1 MILCR
6 KFAEEVIRMDYRPL
20 PIGISDFA
28 EMIEKKFYYVDKTP
42 MIKEL
47 LDNQAKVTL
56 FTRPR
61 RFGKTLNMSM
71 LKYYFEDDRDWQGN
85 RRDWSGLFEGLGIM
99 EAGES
104 YLAHRG
110 QYPVI
115 YLTFKDSKRES
126 FARSYA
132 ELERV
137 IAEEFARHR
146 FILESSEMEEYKEKF
161 LELMRRKG
169 SQNDYETSIL
179 FLSKCLEGYYGKKV
193 LVLIDEYD
201 VPLENAFTCGFYNEM
216 VNFIRALFESG
227 LKDNASLGFSA
238 ITGCLRVSKESI
250 FTGLNNLNIV
260 SIRNEKYG
268 EYFGFRVDEV
278 KQMCHYYDMDQ
289 EYETVKDWYNGYT
302 FGQTDIYNPWS
313 VIQYLSDARANHDW
327 LPMSYWA
334 NTSSNSIVKTLIDHA
349 EDEEKEKI
357 ETLLAG
363 GTIVV
368 QIHEDIT
375 YNEIY
380 DEGDNLWNFMFFTGY
395 FRKVREWMEGT
406 KIYAELK
413 IPNKEVLYIYE
424 QKVQKWF
431 SEKLKGRD
439 MQPLYNA
446 VLAKDCAVMEEEIN
460 DIFEETI
467 SYMDQ
472 NEYYYHGMVAGLLTG
487 IKGYTIRSNREGGK
501 GRSDLLVK
509 PVRRSREA
517 FVVEFKV
524 TKDFDELDK
533 KADEALR
540 QIADRKYDMDLR
552 NDGYKR
558 ISYYGIAFCGKE
570 CVVHCRPYESL
581 QS

>member
-1 MILCR
+1 
-6 KFAEEVIRMDYRPL
+6 
-20 PIGISDFA
+20 
-28 EMIEKKFYYVDKTP
+28 
-42 MIKEL
+42 
-47 LDNQAKVTL
+47 
-56 FTRPR
+56 
-61 RFGKTLNMSM
+61 MSM

-85 RRDWSGLFEGLGIM
+85 RRDWSGLFDGLGIM

-126 FARSYA
+126 FVRSYA
-132 ELERV
+132 EMERV

-146 FILESSEMEEYKEKF
+146 FILESPEMEEYKEKY
-161 LELMRRKG
+161 LEMMRREG

-179 FLSKCLEGYYGKKV
+179 FLSKCLEGYYRKKV
-193 LVLIDEYD
+193 VVLIDEYD

-238 ITGCLRVSKESI
+238 IMGCLRVSKESI

-313 VIQYLSDARANHDW
+313 VIQYLSDARVNHNW

-334 NTSSNSIVKTLIDHA
+334 NTSSNSIVKTLIDRA

-357 ETLLAG
+357 EALLAG

-395 FRKVREWMEGT
+395 FRKVREWIEEEI
-406 KIYAELK
+406 IYAELT
-413 IPNKEVLYIYE
+413 IPNKEVRYIFG

-431 SEKLKGRD
+431 REKLKGRD

-487 IKGYTIRSNREGGK
+487 IKGYMIRSNREGGK

-517 FVVEFKV
+517 FVIEFKV
-524 TKDFDELDK
+524 TKDFDELDG

-540 QIADRKYDMDLR
+540 QIADRKYEMDLR

>member
-1 MILCR
+1 MN
-6 KFAEEVIRMDYRPL
+6 YRAL

-28 EMIEKKFYYVDKTP
+28 EMIEKEYYYVDKTT

-47 LDNQAKVTL
+47 LDTKTKVTL

-71 LKYYFEDDRDWQGN
+71 LKYYFEDARDWQGN
-85 RRDWSGLFEGLGIM
+85 RRDWSHLFEGLRIM
-99 EAGES
+99 DAGEP

-132 ELERV
+132 EMVRV
-137 IAEEFARHR
+137 IAEEFGRHD
-146 FILESSEMEEYKEKF
+146 FILEHPGLVEEKERYVSI
-161 LELMRRKG
+161 MRQEG

-179 FLSKCLEGYYGKKV
+179 FLAHCLEMYYGKKAV
-193 LVLIDEYD
+193 VLIDEYD
-201 VPLENAFTCGFYNEM
+201 VPLENSFTCGFYDEM

-227 LKDNASLGFSA
+227 LKDNISLEFA
-238 ITGCLRVSKESI
+238 AVTGCLRVSKESI
-250 FTGLNNLNIV
+250 FTGLNNISIV
-260 SIRNEKYG
+260 SIRSINYD
-268 EYFGFRVDEV
+268 EYFGFKVDEV
-278 KQMCHYYDMDQ
+278 EQMCHYYDMDDK
-289 EYETVKDWYNGYT
+289 YETVKDWYNGYT

-313 VIQYLSDARANHDW
+313 VIRYIYDTLPNNDW

-334 NTSSNSIVKTLIDHA
+334 NTSSNSIVKTLIDRA
-349 EDEEKEKI
+349 DDEDREKI

-363 GTIVV
+363 GTITI

-380 DEGDNLWNFMFFTGY
+380 DEGDNLWNFMYFTGY
-395 FRKVREWMEGT
+395 FRKAGEWMEGT
-406 KIYAELK
+406 KIYAELT
-413 IPNKEVLYIYE
+413 IPNKEVLYIFE
-424 QKVQKWF
+424 EKVQKWF
-431 SEKLKGRD
+431 REKLKGRD

-446 VLAKDCAVMEEEIN
+446 VIGKDCAAMTEEIN

-472 NEYYYHGMVAGLLTG
+472 NEYYYHGMIAGLLTG
-487 IKGYTIRSNREGGK
+487 IKGYTIRSNREGGR
-501 GRSDLLVK
+501 GRSDLFVK

-517 FVVEFKV
+517 FVIEFK
-524 TKDFDELDK
+524 TTRDFEKLEQ
-533 KADEALR
+533 KADEAIR
-540 QIADRKYDMDLR
+540 QIEEKKYDTGLR
-552 NDGYKR
+552 NDGYKY

-570 CVVHCRPYESL
+570 CVVHCRAYE
-581 QS
+581 

>member
-1 MILCR
+1 MR
-6 KFAEEVIRMDYRPL
+6 YRPL

-28 EMIEKKFYYVDKTP
+28 EMIQKGFYYVDKTP
-42 MIKEL
+42 MIREL

-85 RRDWSGLFEGLGIM
+85 RRDWFCLFEGLKIM
-99 EAGES
+99 EAGEP
-104 YLAHRG
+104 YLSHRG

-132 ELERV
+132 QMARV
-137 IAEEFARHR
+137 IAEEFERHR
-146 FILESSEMEEYKEKF
+146 FILENPEMEEYKEKF
-161 LELMRRKG
+161 LEIMRQEAC
-169 SQNDYETSIL
+169 QNDYETSIL
-179 FLSKCLEGYYGKKV
+179 FLSKCMEIYYGKKAV
-193 LVLIDEYD
+193 VLIDEYD
-201 VPLENAFTCGFYNEM
+201 VPLENAFACGFYNEM
-216 VNFIRALFESG
+216 INFIRALFESG
-227 LKDNASLGFSA
+227 LKDNTSLGFSA

-278 KQMCHYYDMDQ
+278 QQMCHYYDMDPQ
-289 EYETVKDWYNGYT
+289 YETVKDWYNGYT

-313 VIQYLSDARANHDW
+313 VIQYLSDARANQNW

-334 NTSSNSIVKTLIDHA
+334 NTSSNSIVKTLIDRA

-395 FRKVREWMEGT
+395 FRKVREWMEEEI
-406 KIYAELK
+406 IYAELT
-413 IPNKEVLYIYE
+413 IPNKEVRYIFK
-424 QKVQKWF
+424 QKLQKWF
-431 SEKLKGRD
+431 REKLKGRD
-439 MQPLYNA
+439 MQPLYSA
-446 VLAKDCAVMEEEIN
+446 VLAKDCAVMADEIN

-472 NEYYYHGMVAGLLTG
+472 NEYYYHGMMAGLLTG
-487 IKGYTIRSNREGGK
+487 IRGYTIRSNRESGK

-524 TKDFDELDK
+524 TKDFDELDG

-540 QIADRKYDMDLR
+540 QIADRGYDMDLR
-552 NDGYKR
+552 NDGYKY

-570 CVVHCRPYESL
+570 CVVHCKPYESI
-581 QS
+581 QN

>member
-1 MILCR
+1 
-6 KFAEEVIRMDYRPL
+6 MDYRPL

-132 ELERV
+132 EMERV

-169 SQNDYETSIL
+169 SQNDYETSLL

-193 LVLIDEYD
+193 VVLIDEYD

-238 ITGCLRVSKESI
+238 ITGCLRVSKENI

-313 VIQYLSDARANHDW
+313 VIQYLSDARVNHNW

-357 ETLLAG
+357 EALLAG

-395 FRKVREWMEGT
+395 FRKVREWMEEEI
-406 KIYAELK
+406 IYAELT
-413 IPNKEVLYIYE
+413 IPNKEVRYIFG

-431 SEKLKGRD
+431 REKLKGRD

-524 TKDFDELDK
+524 TKDFDELDG

-540 QIADRKYDMDLR
+540 QIADRKYEMDLR

-570 CVVHCRPYESL
+570 CVVHCRPYESM
-581 QS
+581 QC

>member
-1 MILCR
+1 MN
-6 KFAEEVIRMDYRPL
+6 YRPL

-28 EMIEKKFYYVDKTP
+28 EMIQKDFYYVDKTP

-47 LDNQAKVTL
+47 LYNQAKVTL

-71 LKYYFEDDRDWQGN
+71 LKYYFEDDRDRQGN

-99 EAGES
+99 EAGEAC
-104 YLAHRG
+104 LAHQG

-126 FARSYA
+126 FVRSYA
-132 ELERV
+132 EMARV
-137 IAEEFARHR
+137 IAEEFGRHR
-146 FILESSEMEEYKEKF
+146 FMLENSELEEYKDRYLKM
-161 LELMRRKG
+161 MRQEG

-179 FLSKCLEGYYGKKV
+179 FLSKCMEIYYGRKAV
-193 LVLIDEYD
+193 VLIDEYD

-227 LKDNASLGFSA
+227 LKDNTSLGFSA
-238 ITGCLRVSKESI
+238 VTGCLWVSKESI

-268 EYFGFRVDEV
+268 EYFGFRVEEV
-278 KQMCHYYDMDQ
+278 RRMCHYYDMDQ

-313 VIQYLSDARANHDW
+313 VIQYLSDARVNHNW

-334 NTSSNSIVKTLIDHA
+334 NTSSNSVVKTLIDRA
-349 EDEEKEKI
+349 GDEEREKI

-363 GTIVV
+363 GTVV
-368 QIHEDIT
+368 IQIHEDIT

-395 FRKVREWMEGT
+395 FRKIREWMEDEV
-406 KIYAELK
+406 IYAELT
-413 IPNKEVLYIYE
+413 IPNREVRYIFR

-431 SEKLKGRD
+431 HEKLKGRD
-439 MQPLYNA
+439 MKLLQDA
-446 VLAKDCAVMEEEIN
+446 VIAKDCAVMTEQIN

-472 NEYYYHGMVAGLLTG
+472 NEYYYHGMMAGLLTG
-487 IKGYTIRSNREGGK
+487 IKGYTIRSNRESGK

-517 FVVEFKV
+517 FVIEFKV
-524 TKDFDELDK
+524 TRDFEELDDR
-533 KADEALR
+533 ADDAIR
-540 QIADRKYDMDLR
+540 QIEDRKYDVELR
-552 NDGYKR
+552 NDGYR
-558 ISYYGIAFCGKE
+558 VISYYGIAFCGKE
-570 CVVHCRPYESL
+570 CVVHCKPYEA
-581 QS
+581 

>member
-1 MILCR
+1 
-6 KFAEEVIRMDYRPL
+6 MDYRPL
-20 PIGISDFA
+20 PIGITDFA

-85 RRDWSGLFEGLGIM
+85 RRDWSGLFDGLGIM

-126 FARSYA
+126 FVRSYA
-132 ELERV
+132 EMERV

-146 FILESSEMEEYKEKF
+146 FILESPEMEEYKEKY
-161 LELMRRKG
+161 LEMMRREG

-179 FLSKCLEGYYGKKV
+179 FLSKCLEGYYRKKV
-193 LVLIDEYD
+193 VVLIDEYD

-238 ITGCLRVSKESI
+238 IMGCLRVSKESI

-313 VIQYLSDARANHDW
+313 VIQYLSDARVNHNW

-334 NTSSNSIVKTLIDHA
+334 NTSSNSIVKTLIDRA

-357 ETLLAG
+357 EALLAG

-395 FRKVREWMEGT
+395 FRKVREWIEEEI
-406 KIYAELK
+406 IYAELT
-413 IPNKEVLYIYE
+413 IPNKEVRYIFG

-431 SEKLKGRD
+431 REKLKGRD

-487 IKGYTIRSNREGGK
+487 IKGYMIRSNRESGK

-517 FVVEFKV
+517 FVIEFKV
-524 TKDFDELDK
+524 TKDFDELDG

-540 QIADRKYDMDLR
+540 QIADRKYEMDLR

-570 CVVHCRPYESL
+570 CMVRL
-581 QS
+581 AAQ

>member
-1 MILCR
+1 
-6 KFAEEVIRMDYRPL
+6 MDYRPL

-85 RRDWSGLFEGLGIM
+85 RRDWSGLFDGLGIM

-126 FARSYA
+126 FVRSYA
-132 ELERV
+132 EMERV

-146 FILESSEMEEYKEKF
+146 FILESPEMEEYKEKY
-161 LELMRRKG
+161 LEMMRREG

-179 FLSKCLEGYYGKKV
+179 FLSKCLEGYYRKKV
-193 LVLIDEYD
+193 VVLIDEYD

-238 ITGCLRVSKESI
+238 IMGCLRVSKESI

-313 VIQYLSDARANHDW
+313 VIQYLSDARVNHNW

-334 NTSSNSIVKTLIDHA
+334 NTSSNSIVKTLIDRA

-357 ETLLAG
+357 EALLAG

-395 FRKVREWMEGT
+395 FRKVREWIEEEI
-406 KIYAELK
+406 IYAELT
-413 IPNKEVLYIYE
+413 IPNKEVRYIFG

-431 SEKLKGRD
+431 REKLKGRD

-487 IKGYTIRSNREGGK
+487 IKGYMIRSNREGGK

-517 FVVEFKV
+517 FVIEFKV
-524 TKDFDELDK
+524 TKDFDELDG

-540 QIADRKYDMDLR
+540 QIADRKYEMDLR

>member
-1 MILCR
+1 M
-6 KFAEEVIRMDYRPL
+6 KYRPL

-28 EMIEKKFYYVDKTP
+28 EMIRKEFYYVDKTP

-85 RRDWSGLFEGLGIM
+85 RRDWADLFDRLKIM

-126 FARSYA
+126 FERSYTEMA
-132 ELERV
+132 RV
-137 IAEEFARHR
+137 IAEEFGRHR
-146 FILESSEMEEYKEKF
+146 FMLEDPAMEEYQEKF
-161 LELMRRKG
+161 LKMMRQEG
-169 SQNDYETSIL
+169 SRNDYETSIL
-179 FLSKCLEGYYGKKV
+179 FLSRCMEICYGRKAV
-193 LVLIDEYD
+193 VLIDEYD

-227 LKDNASLGFSA
+227 LKDNTSLGFSA
-238 ITGCLRVSKESI
+238 VTGCLRVSKESI

-260 SIRNEKYG
+260 SVRSTSFD
-268 EYFGFRVDEV
+268 EYFGFKVDEV
-278 KQMCHYYDMDQ
+278 EEMCLYYDLDDK
-289 EYETVKDWYNGYT
+289 YDTVKDWYNGYT

-313 VIQYLSDARANHDW
+313 VIKYIYDARPHHDW

-334 NTSSNSIVKTLIDHA
+334 NTSSNSVVKTLIDQA
-349 EDEEKEKI
+349 GDEEREKI

-363 GTIVV
+363 GTIVI

-395 FRKVREWMEGT
+395 FRKVREWMEEEI
-406 KIYAELK
+406 IYAELM
-413 IPNKEVLYIYE
+413 IPNKEVRYIFNE
-424 QKVQKWF
+424 KVLKWF
-431 SEKLKGRD
+431 HEKRKNRD
-439 MQPLYNA
+439 MHPLHDA
-446 VLAKDCAVMEEEIN
+446 VIAKDCAVMTEEIN
-460 DIFEETI
+460 DIFGETI

-472 NEYYYHGMVAGLLTG
+472 NEFYYHGMMAGLLTG
-487 IKGYTIRSNREGGK
+487 IKGYTVRSNRESGK

-509 PVRRSREA
+509 PIRRSREA
-517 FVVEFKV
+517 FVIEFKV
-524 TKDFDELDK
+524 TKDFQELDQ
-533 KADEALR
+533 KADEAIR
-540 QIADRKYDMDLR
+540 QIVDRKYEMELI
-552 NDGYKR
+552 NDGYKY

-570 CVVHCRPYESL
+570 CVVHCKPYE
-581 QS
+581 

>member
-1 MILCR
+1 
-6 KFAEEVIRMDYRPL
+6 MDYRPL
-20 PIGISDFA
+20 PIGITDFA

-85 RRDWSGLFEGLGIM
+85 RRDWSGLFDGLGIM

-126 FARSYA
+126 FVRSYA
-132 ELERV
+132 EMERV

-146 FILESSEMEEYKEKF
+146 FILESPEMEEYKEKY
-161 LELMRRKG
+161 LEMMRREG

-179 FLSKCLEGYYGKKV
+179 FLSKCLEGYYRKKV
-193 LVLIDEYD
+193 VVLIDEYD

-238 ITGCLRVSKESI
+238 IMGCLRVSKESI
-250 FTGLNNLNIV
+250 FTGLNNFNIV

-313 VIQYLSDARANHDW
+313 VIQYLSDARVNHNW

-334 NTSSNSIVKTLIDHA
+334 NTSSNSIVKTLIDRA

-357 ETLLAG
+357 EALLAG

-395 FRKVREWMEGT
+395 FRKVREWIEEEI
-406 KIYAELK
+406 IYAELT
-413 IPNKEVLYIYE
+413 IPNKEVRYIFG

-431 SEKLKGRD
+431 REKLKGRD

-487 IKGYTIRSNREGGK
+487 IKGYMIRSNREGGK

-517 FVVEFKV
+517 FVIEFKV
-524 TKDFDELDK
+524 TKDFDELDG

-540 QIADRKYDMDLR
+540 QIADRKYEMDLR